1 MSKALFIIYAA
12 VTTTIAFGYEVAVQ
26 EQLYNFVADFRE
38 MKPTLFNQTQ
48 TWQALRNL
56 LDNGARFDKNTDINT
71 RHRATGV
78 TMLYCAVRA
87 GSLQTAYYLLDQG
100 ANPNLQDN
108 ILSNS
113 PLHTAAE
120 KGYTDCI
127 TKLCAHGANPNAVN
141 REGQTPLHAAVL
153 SRQTASVTTLLS
165 KKAQKDVRDTYGR
178 KPIDYAKAREY
189 EELIKLLS

>member
-1 MSKALFIIYAA
+1 MYAA
-12 VTTTIAFGYEVAVQ
+12 ATTTIMFGHVVSVQ
-26 EQLYNFVADFRE
+26 EQLYNFVAEFRE

-48 TWQALRNL
+48 TWQRLRNL
-56 LDNGARFDKNTDINT
+56 LDSGAQFNKDIDINT
-71 RHRATGV
+71 RHRATEV

-100 ANPNLQDN
+100 ANPNMQDN
-108 ILSNS
+108 ILSNT

-127 TKLCAHGANPNAVN
+127 TKLCAHGANLNAVN

-165 KKAQKDVRDTYGR
+165 KKAQKDIRDKYGR
-178 KPIDYAKAREY
+178 KPLDYAKAREY
-189 EELIKLLS
+189 EELVKLLS